1 MKSVPST
8 MAAVVLTGHGGL
20 DKLVYHQD
28 FPVPDLASGEVLI
41 EVTACGLNNTD
52 VWVRQGAY
60 GTDENPDAVASWR
73 RSASEE
79 TLTFPRVQG
88 TDSVGKIVRVGSDV
102 SAERLGER
110 VMVDFSIYNDDGDS
124 LAEID
129 YIGHGRDGG
138 FAEYLAVPDENAHV
152 ADNDL
157 TDAELATFCC
167 AYLTGEHMLD
177 RAQVRAG
184 ERVFITGASG
194 GVGSGLI
201 QLCRA
206 RGAIPYALTSKAKL
220 EAVKAI
226 GAEAVIDRASPDLI
240 DASHHALK
248 GHAVD
253 VVADLKADQA
263 VRTDAF
269 NAAATKAEFDISYGP
284 HPRERLDLFLPDS
297 ENPPLFVYIHGGY
310 WQWGDKE
317 LYSFMAE
324 QLVPGGAAYANIE
337 YELCPN
343 ISLTELTDQIR
354 RALAYLWREAGRLGY
369 DRDRIVVSGHSA
381 GGHLTAM
388 MMATDWP
395 RFDAQSPALPVD
407 LVKGGCGISGLYDL
421 EPIRLCFLNQELKLD
436 PEAVA
441 RNSPL
446 ALAPRGPGTLL
457 LAVGSE
463 EGPEYRRQSEDLAA
477 AWRRHGIAVEVLV
490 LAGQNHFTIVEQL
503 GDPLR
508 LRHEICV
515 TYDDGH
521 GVVGAHF
528 ARGHRSENIF
538 GREDPDHVIGGPLV
552 DRETGVRVLGI
563 DL

>member
-129 YIGHGRDGG
+129 YIGHGRDAG
-138 FAEYLAVPDENAHV
+138 FAEYLAVPDANAHV

-253 VVADLKADQA
+253 VVADL
-263 VRTDAF
+263 VGGELF
-269 NAAATKAEFDISYGP
+269 N
-284 HPRERLDLFLPDS
+284 
-297 ENPPLFVYIHGGY
+297 PL
-310 WQWGDKE
+310 
-317 LYSFMAE
+317 L
-324 QLVPGGAAYANIE
+324 QLLRPEGRYTTAGA
-337 YELCPN
+337 
-343 ISLTELTDQIR
+343 
-354 RALAYLWREAGRLGY
+354 
-369 DRDRIVVSGHSA
+369 
-381 GGHLTAM
+381 
-388 MMATDWP
+388 
-395 RFDAQSPALPVD
+395 
-407 LVKGGCGISGLYDL
+407 
-421 EPIRLCFLNQELKLD
+421 
-436 PEAVA
+436 
-441 RNSPL
+441 
-446 ALAPRGPGTLL
+446 
-457 LAVGSE
+457 
-463 EGPEYRRQSEDLAA
+463 
-477 AWRRHGIAVEVLV
+477 
-490 LAGQNHFTIVEQL
+490 
-503 GDPLR
+503 
-508 LRHEICV
+508 
-515 TYDDGH
+515 
-521 GVVGAHF
+521 
-528 ARGHRSENIF
+528 
-538 GREDPDHVIGGPLV
+538 IGGPVVQLDLRTV
-552 DRETGVRVLGI
+552 YLKHLAIHGSSQGTRGAFKRLMHYINSGKIKPILDSQFKLSDFHKAQTYFMEKHFVGKVVVVPDAKWSDSVLPQKKES
-563 DL
+563 